1 MHGITFDCDLKM
13 AIPSERGPTRPKN
26 IAIDKII
33 FPHIERSAVI
43 PIDKPTV
50 PSADAGRG
58 GRPPL
63 KNKNKGWKTVLL
75 TLKGKQQL

>member
-1 MHGITFDCDLKM
+1 M
-13 AIPSERGPTRPKN
+13 AIPNERGPTRPKN

-50 PSADAGRG
+50 PSADAASKHNSRNENGSVNVKR
-58 GRPPL
+58 
-63 KNKNKGWKTVLL
+63 
-75 TLKGKQQL
+75 